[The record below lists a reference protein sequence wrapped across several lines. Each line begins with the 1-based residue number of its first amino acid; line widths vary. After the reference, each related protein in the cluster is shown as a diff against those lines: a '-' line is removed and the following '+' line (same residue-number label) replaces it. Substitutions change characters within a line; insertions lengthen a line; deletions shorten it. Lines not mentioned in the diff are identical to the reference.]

1 MQTGSSGTLIGWKS
15 GQTTFVPLWD
25 WMEGAWLRTLKSTVS
40 NVFVLLG
47 HFSGRFGHVRVV
59 HYVQYNDSGWWK
71 PIAWGRGGRW
81 KKLTKPEKTL
91 LNQRYEKFFVVWRI
105 FMYNLKTAVWSKL
118 YKKVVFKPPLEV
130 WRRDIKVVK
139 VVYKQYNR
147 WRQL

>member
-1 MQTGSSGTLIGWKS
+1 LALKLHPDFKRRIQYIL
-15 GQTTFVPLWD
+15 VPFFCNLLN
-25 WMEGAWLRTLKSTVS
+25 ERCILKSTVS

-47 HFSGRFGHVRVV
+47 HFSGRFGHVRIV
-59 HYVQYNDSGWWK
+59 HYVHWQWVMKTADCVGE
-71 PIAWGRGGRW
+71 RGEV
-81 KKLTKPEKTL
+81 KKLTKPENTL

-118 YKKVVFKPPLEV
+118 YKKVVFKTPLEV